1 MKHREANSREVEKR
15 HLQETIHLA
24 RKMRR
29 RESKAF
35 TNFNSL
41 LFKSTASWPLLY
53 LRPLIHTFC
62 FAAPKPGCLF
72 LSAGN
77 S

>member
-1 MKHREANSREVEKR
+1 
-15 HLQETIHLA
+15 
-24 RKMRR
+24 MRR

-53 LRPLIHTFC
+53 LRPLIHTFF
-62 FAAPKPGCLF
+62 FAAVFSYLLVILEVLF
-72 LSAGN
+72 YEPRSLVQDR
-77 S
+77 